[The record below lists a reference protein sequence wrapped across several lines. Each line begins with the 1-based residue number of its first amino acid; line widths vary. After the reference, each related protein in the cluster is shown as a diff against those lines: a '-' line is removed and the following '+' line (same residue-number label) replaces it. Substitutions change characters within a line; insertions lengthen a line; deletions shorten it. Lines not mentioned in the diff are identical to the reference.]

1 MRRRHRMEDEGPGLD
16 LIPMLSVVVHL
27 VPMLLLSVRFL
38 ALAQME
44 ARGPV
49 ISAMEAPD
57 RGALAEQS
65 KRVVSVEIDQE
76 GFVVA
81 GSAGL
86 DPRIPCAGTCSPA
99 TYDYVALDSALRSLK
114 AAHPDERRIVIA
126 PAGEVSFEVVARV
139 MASAR
144 SDLAGGVERELFPE
158 PLLAVRP

>member
-1 MRRRHRMEDEGPGLD
+1 MEDEGPGLD

-49 ISAMEAPD
+49 IAALEAPD
-57 RGALAEQS
+57 QGALADQS
-65 KRVVSVEIDQE
+65 KRVVSIEIDE
-76 GFVVA
+76 KGFLVA
-81 GSAGL
+81 GSPGL
-86 DPRIPCAGTCSPA
+86 DPRIPCLGACSPA
-99 TYDYVALDSALRSLK
+99 SYDYEALDSALLSLK

-126 PAGEVSFEVVARV
+126 PAGTVSFEVVARV
-139 MASAR
+139 MAAAR
-144 SDLAGGVERELFPE
+144 TDLAAGKERELFPE